1 MKQKLKV
8 LFEDPYIII
17 VSKPSGMLSVSYPG
31 FRGKTAQDLLTDM
44 HKSRGKMRIAV
55 VHRLDRDTSG
65 VMMYAC
71 TGEAKERI
79 MGDWHTIVTE
89 RTYHCVCLR
98 NPGAEPLKDS
108 GTINA
113 PLAYNKADVAY
124 VPKNGDGKGLRDSQK
139 AITHYK
145 VLTRGREYDLVECEL
160 ETGRKNQIRAHLAHL
175 GHPVAGDS
183 VYGGEDAG
191 EGPDGR
197 LGLHARV
204 LAFKH
209 PFTGEMHRFEESE
222 SGSFAKMVGS
232 GKAAAPKQSDAGA
245 SQGTDTL
252 RRGVEP
258 QRRGKNASGGAGAG
272 ADFQKSKQAGQDK
285 AFEKRNSNKEDDY
298 SDLRPLPGKPRPKRG
313 ATGSRFIPS
322 KPWKS

>member
-1 MKQKLKV
+1 MKQKLAV

-31 FRGKTAQDLLTDM
+31 FRGKTAQDILTDM

-65 VMMYAC
+65 VMMFAC

-79 MGDWHTIVTE
+79 MGDWHTMVTE

-145 VLTRGREYDLVECEL
+145 VLTRGRNYDLVACEL

-191 EGPDGR
+191 DGPDGR

-209 PFTGEMHRFEESE
+209 PFTGEMHRFEVSE

-232 GKAAAPKQSDAGA
+232 GKAAGEKRSGVGAARGADAGSA
-245 SQGTDTL
+245 QRADIS
-252 RRGVEP
+252 RRGIET

-272 ADFQKSKQAGQDK
+272 QKKT
-285 AFEKRNSNKEDDY
+285 FEKRNSNKDDDF

-322 KPWKS
+322 KPWKG